1 MAEPTILVE
10 RNQRI
15 ATVTLNRPDRANTL
29 NDVLFGELRDAM
41 ICLANER
48 ETRAIIVTGAGR
60 HFSGGADLRATRHG
74 PSITPGFS
82 IDFDWV
88 PQPVIAAIN
97 GAAMGG
103 GCEIALACDF
113 RVMSTTAKIG
123 LPEIRFGALPAG
135 GGTVRLPRIV
145 GLAHAKRLIMTG
157 EPLDAAEALAIGLV
171 DRVAEPDD
179 VITAAYQLA
188 ELLASRAPYAVRA
201 AKFLL
206 NRALDADVTSGMELE
221 VRTTAT
227 MASAAEQ
234 AEARDEAAAQM
245 GTYAKIFAAPDP
257 AP

>member
-10 RNQRI
+10 RHDRI

-29 NDVLFGELRDAM
+29 NDVLFGQLREAM
-41 ICLANER
+41 TSLASER
-48 ETRAIIVTGAGR
+48 ETRVIIVTGAGR
-60 HFSGGADLRATRHG
+60 HFSGGADLRAIRQG

-113 RVMSTTAKIG
+113 RVMSTTATIG

-135 GGTVRLPRIV
+135 GATVRLPRVV

-157 EPLDAAEALAIGLV
+157 EPLDAAEALSIGLV

-179 VITAAYQLA
+179 LLTAARELA
-188 ELLASRAPYAVRA
+188 DLLASRAPYAVRA

-221 VRTTAT
+221 LRTTLT
-227 MASAAEQ
+227 MATPAEQ
-234 AEARDEAAAQM
+234 ADARDEAAARM
-245 GTYAKIFAAPDP
+245 GTYAKIFSTPDTAP
-257 AP
+257 